1 MGWLPGVAKVGTM
14 PSHMISRAVDSPH
27 MMQPARYAFAL
38 DSNELVCKHKQAFNS
53 IEKEYHAME
62 TTLNGPFSQSAR
74 YTKGKLNLGVVRGK
88 HRKTIS

>member
-1 MGWLPGVAKVGTM
+1 M

-38 DSNELVCKHKQAFNS
+38 DSNELLCKHKQAFNS
-53 IEKEYHAME
+53 NEKEYHAMD

-74 YTKGKLNLGVVRGK
+74 SKTVSYTHLTLP
-88 HRKTIS
+88 TILLV